1 MINITSNDI
10 LLAKQKNRRHYAKVQ
25 ILNREWKAIGTVVG
39 RFISGTVNIDGESDV
54 RRTASIGIEAETA
67 TLDIRTELS
76 VNYYIK
82 LYCGIE
88 NNASSE
94 VSWYTQGVFIINSSG
109 FSFDAKTRTLS
120 LSLTDLMTDLNG
132 DRAGVLHAYTSI
144 VKNSEK
150 IDATVKN
157 VLELCGFESYDVCSM
172 GVLRETTTF
181 FDENASDE
189 DTLIPYDLEFPAGVT
204 GYDIISKCVGLY
216 PYYEMGFD
224 VNGTFFVR
232 RKPFEE
238 DDSFVILDAYTMGEL
253 VISEDTDIDWAAV
266 RNYIEVWGKD
276 GNYYGEAYDDNPGSP
291 FQVAGSQILRLTVTG
306 NEYGVDTNSIYD
318 RYADTELEQELLKE
332 QAGYE
337 ADIAELEAKAELTQK
352 EQRKLAELKT
362 ELANVKDKRARNI
375 SVKGDDLAAQWA
387 KKLLYEYSRLNDSI
401 TLKTVMLPFINDTD
415 FKISYRS
422 KTDNIVKTYVVKSV
436 SHDITGGTTTIN
448 AVRFYNDQCSAYWD
462 KLEPPEFEVFNVD
475 GMTVSVTVTSVRFAQ
490 KYTLLIDYKPVAVST
505 GTALSYTLPD
515 EYEGE
520 HIVSVRASA
529 DNFRPAGDENART
542 AEFSANETLVTENGE
557 HIVTENGGRIIL
569 NL

>member
-10 LLAKQKNRRHYAKVQ
+10 LLAKQKNRRHYAKIQ
-25 ILNREWKAIGTVVG
+25 ILNREWKAIGTVMG
-39 RFISGTVNIDGESDV
+39 RFISGTVNIDGESEV
-54 RRTASIGIEAETA
+54 RRTASLTVEAETA
-67 TLDIRTELS
+67 SLDIRTELS

-94 VSWYTQGVFIINSSG
+94 VIWYSQGVFIISSSG
-109 FSFDAKTRTLS
+109 FSFDPKTRMLS
-120 LSLTDLMTDLNG
+120 LSLSDLMTDLNG
-132 DRAGVLHAYTSI
+132 ERAGELHAYTSI

-150 IDATVKN
+150 IDETVKN

-181 FDENASDE
+181 FDEKASEDDE
-189 DTLIPYDLEFPAGVT
+189 LIPYDLEFPVGVT
-204 GYDIISKCVGLY
+204 GYDIISKCVNLY

-224 VNGTFFVR
+224 VNGTFVVR

-253 VISEDTDIDWAAV
+253 VISEDTDINWSAV
-266 RNYIEVWGKD
+266 RNYIGVWGKD
-276 GNYYGEAYDDNPGSP
+276 GNYYGEAHDDNPGSP
-291 FQVAGSQILRLTVTG
+291 FQVASSQVLRLTVKG
-306 NEYGVDTNSIYD
+306 NQYGVDTNSICD
-318 RYADTELEQELLKE
+318 RYADTELENELLKE

-337 ADIAELEAKAELTQK
+337 ADIADIEAKK
-352 EQRKLAELKT
+352 EQTADDRT
-362 ELANVKDKRARNI
+362 ELARLKNELSDVKQRRKQNV
-375 SVKGDDLAAQWA
+375 SVKGDDLAKQWA
-387 KKLLYEYSRLNDSI
+387 QKLLYEYSRLNDGI
-401 TLKTVMLPFINDTD
+401 TLKTVMLPFINDTN

-422 KTDNIVKTYVVKSV
+422 KTDGIVKTYVVKGV

-462 KLEPPEFEVFNVD
+462 KLDAPEFITLDVS
-475 GMTVSVTVTSVRFAQ
+475 GMTVSVVVTSVRFAQ

-505 GTALSYTLPD
+505 GTALSYTLPE

-520 HIVSVRASA
+520 HVISVRASA

-542 AEFSANETLVTENGE
+542 VEFSAADTLVTENRE
-557 HIVTENGGRIIL
+557 HIITESGERIVL
-569 NL
+569 G

>member
-10 LLAKQKNRRHYAKVQ
+10 LLAKQKNRRHYAKIQ

-39 RFISGTVNIDGESDV
+39 RFVSGTVNIDGESDV
-54 RRTASIGIEAETA
+54 RRTASLTVEAETA
-67 TLDIRTELS
+67 SLDIRTELS
-76 VNYYIK
+76 LNYYIK

-88 NNASSE
+88 NNRSTE
-94 VSWYTQGVFIINSSG
+94 VSWYSQGVYIINSSG
-109 FSFDAKTRTLS
+109 FSFDPKTRTLT

-132 DRAGVLHAYTSI
+132 DRAGELHAYTSI
-144 VKNSEK
+144 VKNSED
-150 IDATVKN
+150 ISTVVKN
-157 VLELCGFESYDVCSM
+157 VLELCGFESYDICPM
-172 GVLRETTTF
+172 GVLREKTTF
-181 FDENASDE
+181 FDENASE
-189 DTLIPYDLEFPAGVT
+189 DDTKIPVDLDFSAGVT
-204 GYDIISKCVGLY
+204 GYEIIEKCVNLY

-253 VISEDTDIDWAAV
+253 VISEDTEINWSAV

-291 FQVAGSQILRLTVTG
+291 FQVASSQILRLTVKE
-306 NEYGVDTNSIYD
+306 NQYGVDTNSICD
-318 RYADTELEQELLKE
+318 RYADTKLEEELLNE

-337 ADIAELEAKAELTQK
+337 AEIAELEAKEELTEK
-352 EQRKLAELKT
+352 ERRQLAKLKT
-362 ELANVKDKRARNI
+362 ELANVREKRRKNV
-375 SVKGDDLAAQWA
+375 SVKGDDLAKQWA
-387 KKLLYEYSRLNDSI
+387 QKLLYEYSRLNDSI
-401 TLKTVMLPFINDTD
+401 TLKTVMLPFMNDTD

-462 KLEPPEFEVFNVD
+462 KLEPPEFEVFDVD

-505 GTALSYTLPD
+505 GTTLSYTLPD

-520 HIVSVRASA
+520 HVVSVRASA
-529 DNFRPAGDENART
+529 DNFRPSGDENART
-542 AEFSANETLVTENGE
+542 AEFTAHDTLVTESGD
-557 HIVTENGGRIIL
+557 HIVTENGDRIITE
-569 NL
+569 